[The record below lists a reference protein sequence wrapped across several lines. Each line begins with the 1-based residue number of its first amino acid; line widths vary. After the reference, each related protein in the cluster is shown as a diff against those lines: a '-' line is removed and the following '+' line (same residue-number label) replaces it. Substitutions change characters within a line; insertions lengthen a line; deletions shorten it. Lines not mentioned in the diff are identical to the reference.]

1 MTNQNGFDQNLFER
15 RKSNSPMNVFSQSSR
30 LIHAGEKAVT
40 QHRINRINN
49 FTGTGTNAISNS
61 LMRDA
66 RKNYNFRYDG
76 KGNLL
81 RSNNSRKINNFNNY
95 NNFSFSRDDN
105 MSKSASKIGITNTS
119 SLENEVQKKVK
130 TILKK
135 DYIGRYKRSPYLRL
149 FEQ

>member
-1 MTNQNGFDQNLFER
+1 MAKDT
-15 RKSNSPMNVFSQSSR
+15 
-30 LIHAGEKAVT
+30 
-40 QHRINRINN
+40 
-49 FTGTGTNAISNS
+49 
-61 LMRDA
+61 

-81 RSNNSRKINNFNNY
+81 RNNRNRRNY
-95 NNFSFSRDDN
+95 NNFGNISFTRDDSNN
-105 MSKSASKIGITNTS
+105 MSKSTSKIRITNTS

-135 DYIGRYKRSPYLRL
+135 DYIGRYKRSPYLKL